1 MLYCLKTKRA
11 RKILSLFLVLMLHVT
26 LVLPILL
33 NRRVA
38 HAAKLAD
45 GTWSQSASPGTTT
58 VTFTNTG
65 ALTAGDFIVLT
76 FPSQAT
82 LNGSGTNISVTNQT
96 TPGRAN
102 NTTDRTITITL
113 DASINAST
121 AITITMTDALSAY
134 TTTTFAQ
141 QSLGINTIDSTGPAI
156 DYGVGI
162 KTNDNTTDVT
172 ATVPLFVTMA
182 IDTTTIGLGTLST
195 ASVKEADQ
203 TYTTTSNNTTGVTI
217 QIATDGNLDSGANDI
232 DYVGDGTVTAGSEEY
247 GISVDNVSGLTID
260 ADYNSGD
267 NDIIQAAN
275 NIATST
281 GTVNGATFDINYKA
295 SISGNTVAGTY
306 AQVVTVTVATNS

>member
-1 MLYCLKTKRA
+1 
-11 RKILSLFLVLMLHVT
+11 
-26 LVLPILL
+26 
-33 NRRVA
+33 
-38 HAAKLAD
+38 
-45 GTWSQSASPGTTT
+45 
-58 VTFTNTG
+58 
-65 ALTAGDFIVLT
+65 
-76 FPSQAT
+76 

-217 QIATDGNLDSGANDI
+217 QIATDGNLDSGANDR
-232 DYVGDGTVTAGSEEY
+232 
-247 GISVDNVSGLTID
+247 
-260 ADYNSGD
+260 
-267 NDIIQAAN
+267 
-275 NIATST
+275 
-281 GTVNGATFDINYKA
+281 INHRCRL
-295 SISGNTVAGTY
+295 
-306 AQVVTVTVATNS
+306 QFW